1 MISGVNYE
9 GDTMHFLDIILGVVL
24 LLFFFGGIK
33 KGFVSIVTGFVC
45 LIATF
50 ILIRNFGV
58 STKIYLINQF
68 EFSEL
73 LATILSYV
81 LIIVLVTI
89 IGKLIVLMMK
99 KILSFLNLS
108 GLDRLLGG
116 IFNIINYGILLAIIL
131 MLLEISPFAQQVDG
145 LTNKSIITKY
155 VKAITSDLKMK
166 YPQLNEK
173 TEELQKKI
181 SQ

>member
-1 MISGVNYE
+1 MIFGVNHE
-9 GDTMHFLDIILGVVL
+9 GGAMYFLDIILGVIL
-24 LLFFFGGIK
+24 LLFFLGGIK
-33 KGFVSIVTGFVC
+33 KGFVSIVTGFIC

-50 ILIRNFGV
+50 ILIRNFGG
-58 STKIYLINQF
+58 STKIYLISQF

-81 LIIVLVTI
+81 LIIILVI
-89 IGKLIVLMMK
+89 IVGKLIVVIMK
-99 KILSFLNLS
+99 KIVSFLNLS

-116 IFNIINYGILLAIIL
+116 VFGVINFGVLLAIIL
-131 MLLEISPFAQQVDG
+131 MLLEISPFAQQIDD
-145 LTNKSIITKY
+145 LANKSIITKY
-155 VKAITSDLKMK
+155 VKTITSDLKIK

>member
-1 MISGVNYE
+1 
-9 GDTMHFLDIILGVVL
+9 
-24 LLFFFGGIK
+24 
-33 KGFVSIVTGFVC
+33 
-45 LIATF
+45 
-50 ILIRNFGV
+50 
-58 STKIYLINQF
+58 
-68 EFSEL
+68 
-73 LATILSYV
+73 
-81 LIIVLVTI
+81 
-89 IGKLIVLMMK
+89 
-99 KILSFLNLS
+99 
-108 GLDRLLGG
+108 

>member
-1 MISGVNYE
+1 
-9 GDTMHFLDIILGVVL
+9 
-24 LLFFFGGIK
+24 
-33 KGFVSIVTGFVC
+33 
-45 LIATF
+45 
-50 ILIRNFGV
+50 
-58 STKIYLINQF
+58 
-68 EFSEL
+68 
-73 LATILSYV
+73 
-81 LIIVLVTI
+81 
-89 IGKLIVLMMK
+89 MK